1 MIKLK
6 IAATPI
12 AGENVEELKHLNLA
26 CGNVKWFSHFGKQ
39 FGNSLKTKHAVIILL
54 NSCTLGHLLQRNDN
68 TFTQHPLLDCYS
80 SFIHNSSKRETIPM
94 SFKGD

>member
-6 IAATPI
+6 IATTPI

-26 CGNVKWFSHFGKQ
+26 CGHVEWFSHFGKQ
-39 FGNSLKTKHAVIILL
+39 FGNSLKTKHAVILL
-54 NSCTLGHLLQRNDN
+54 NSYTPGHVSWRNDN
-68 TFTQHPLLDCYS
+68 TFTQRPLLDCYR
-80 SFIHNSSKRETIPM
+80 SFIHNSSTRETIPM